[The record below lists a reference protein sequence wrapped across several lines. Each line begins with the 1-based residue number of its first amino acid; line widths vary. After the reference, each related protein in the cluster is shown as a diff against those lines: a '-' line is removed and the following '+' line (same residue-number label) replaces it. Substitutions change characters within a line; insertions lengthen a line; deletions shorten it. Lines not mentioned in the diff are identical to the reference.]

1 MVKYLIVLSVVIN
14 TFCLSMLS
22 HGADK
27 NIGVLVFDGVL
38 TSDVTAPIE
47 VFGMA
52 SRHSWFS
59 DYNVI
64 AINVKDGEYVTT
76 NEGLVIKTQSHI
88 GLNPKLDVLIVPS
101 SYEMG
106 PLIKNESLI
115 SFIKRTAQSADWMA
129 SHCSGAQ
136 LMAKAGLLKGKNATT
151 WAGGE
156 SSFKRAF
163 PEVNVVFDQNVV
175 VDGNVMTS
183 NGGVVTYEASLELLK
198 HIAGKGKAK
207 EVSEALQ
214 FNRISSSSNF

>member
-1 MVKYLIVLSVVIN
+1 MTKFLTVFIVLFSS
-14 TFCLSMLS
+14 LSF
-22 HGADK
+22 GATK

-64 AINVKDGEYVTT
+64 AISVTEGEYVTT
-76 NEGLVIKTQSHI
+76 NEGLIIKTQSYI
-88 GLNPKLDVLIVPS
+88 GLNPEIDVLVVPS

-106 PLIKNESLI
+106 PLLDNEALI
-115 SFIKRTAQSADWMA
+115 SFIKRTSQSADWMA

-136 LMAKAGLLKGKNATT
+136 LMAKAGVLDGKKATT

-156 SSFKRAF
+156 SSLKKDF
-163 PEVNVVFDQNVV
+163 PEVDVVFDQNVV
-175 VDGNVMTS
+175 IDGNVITS

-198 HIAGKGKAK
+198 RIAGKEKAK

-214 FNRISSSSNF
+214 LNRLATERFVSVP